1 MMKNG
6 KTTLWLASL
15 SLAGLAGNVYAQ
27 TLAVPDAGA
36 LRQQIEQLRTAPLP
50 AATPPAPPA
59 TPNRRPTSADATVE
73 VKRFRFVGNTLLSDE
88 QLKAA
93 VDGFL
98 GPPLDFDALQL
109 AADAVAAAYREAGWL
124 VRAFFPE
131 QEIIDGIVQL
141 QIVEAHF
148 AGVEIEGQA
157 SARVMK
163 GEVEA
168 YFLARQSVGAPLN
181 ARELDRALLVADDL
195 PGISVAG
202 TLVSGDADGE
212 TALILQTTDE
222 PFFYGNIGV
231 DNMGAR
237 STGADRL
244 VANAYL
250 NSPGGRGELLGVNL
264 LHSEGMDYGRIAL
277 DVPDGYNGLR
287 LGVNASFLSYEVV
300 ESPDD
305 ADTEI
310 RGRSSGVGLEMT
322 YPLVRTR
329 EHNLYLSAGFDHKR
343 FFNRDVSQVS
353 ADYHNNSWRAGLSS
367 NHFDGV
373 WGGGVNTAAVQFV
386 RGRLS
391 SMEAHSQLDSIER
404 SFHKLVYSLSR
415 QQNLMPNH
423 WLRLSLSGQHATQ
436 VLDSS
441 ERFYIGGPYSVRAY
455 PVSEHGGDR
464 AQVVSA
470 EWRWRVRPDVLVTAF
485 ADEGRVVQLAQPSI
499 PKDSLRLHGYGLS
512 VGWQGPYGITA
523 QATWARRFGDN
534 PKPMLDGN
542 DGDGTLRD
550 DRFWLSATLAF

>member
-1 MMKNG
+1 MMTYV
-6 KTTLWLASL
+6 TTMRWALPLTL
-15 SLAGLAGNVYAQ
+15 MGLALTSHGQ
-27 TLAVPDAGA
+27 SSAVPDAGA
-36 LRQQIEQLRTAPLP
+36 LRQQIEQQRYVPL
-50 AATPPAPPA
+50 PPA
-59 TPNRRPTSADATVE
+59 TRPAPAPEAEERPAAPELTVE
-73 VKRFRFVGNTLLSDE
+73 VKGFRFAGNTLLSDE
-88 QLKAA
+88 QLGLAL
-93 VDGFL
+93 VEFRDRPLGFN
-98 GPPLDFDALQL
+98 DLQR
-109 AADAVAAAYREAGWL
+109 AADAVAAAYREAGWI
-124 VRAFFPE
+124 VKAFLPE
-131 QEIIDGIVQL
+131 QEISEGVVLL
-141 QIVEAHF
+141 QVVEAHF
-148 AGVEIEGQA
+148 AGVKLEGLPSGRLVQ
-157 SARVMK
+157 

-168 YFLARQSVGAPLN
+168 YFLARQAVGAPLD

-391 SMEAHSQLDSIER
+391 TMEAHAQLDSIER